1 MTAPHLAPL
10 MEPLDLG
17 PRTLRN
23 RVIVTAHATHNI
35 DAENLPNDDDV
46 AYFEERARGGA
57 ALVTMG
63 TTAVHPSSP
72 TPYGIYH
79 NFDDRIIPRY
89 EALSEAVHGQGG
101 LIIPQL
107 GHMGARTDGEDGPV
121 WAPSQVS
128 HHLWASIPYAMSHRD
143 VRTVIDA
150 YAAAAERAVRGGM
163 DGVEI
168 SVGHGQMVNLFLSPL
183 TNRREDEYGGSDE
196 ARFRFCREVL
206 EGVRAA
212 IGDDVLLLVRVN
224 GSDEVAGSLDQDA
237 WLDIDQRIAETGLVD
252 AMNVSSNFYG
262 SVIPTMAVQRG
273 CYLHYARA
281 VRKRVDLP
289 IGAVGR
295 IVDPTMAVQALLD
308 GDADFIGM
316 TRAHIADPHIVAKV
330 LQDRPDEIR
339 PCIGCIQMCQ
349 GELGRHR
356 NVKCVYNAVT
366 GRERLLRHVESER
379 ADTPRRVVVVGGGP
393 AGLETA
399 RVSALRGHDVTLFDE
414 RPELGGA
421 VRIAA
426 RTDGR
431 DGLVDAVDW
440 LGNEVQRLGV
450 TVKLRRT
457 AEADDIM
464 ALQPDVVV
472 LATGASEALPQWADR
487 DVRTLLA
494 ASDVVSG
501 RPKLSGQVVVVDE
514 TDRTL
519 GMSAAL
525 AAAEQGCR
533 VVLLTVRSGPAE
545 LVEPEV
551 RDDFLQRLVAAG
563 VDIRPSTKVLAYD
576 PSAGELRCGFGGLA
590 ALTYQQLDDEG
601 HLMMPAT
608 AERVIR
614 ADFVVHTWT
623 EPRAEL
629 FDDLPEDLDV
639 RTVGDVLNPHRIE
652 AAVHGAFALAASI

>member
-10 MEPLDLG
+10 MEPLDVG
-17 PRTLRN
+17 SRTLRN

-35 DAENLPNDDDV
+35 DAEHLPNDDDI

-79 NFDDRIIPRY
+79 NFDDRIVPRY
-89 EALSEAVHGQGG
+89 EALSAAVHSHGA

-107 GHMGARTDGEDGPV
+107 GHMGARTDGEHGPV

-128 HHLWASIPYAMSHRD
+128 HHLWASVPYAMSRTD

-183 TNRREDEYGGSDE
+183 TNRRDDEYGGSDE

-206 EGVRAA
+206 EGVREAV
-212 IGDDVLLLVRVN
+212 GDALLFVRVN

-237 WLDIDQRIAETGLVD
+237 WLDIDQRIAESGLVD
-252 AMNVSSNFYG
+252 AMNVSANFYG
-262 SVIPTMAVQRG
+262 SVIPTMAVPRG

-281 VRKRVDLP
+281 VRKRVDIP
-289 IGAVGR
+289 VGAVGR
-295 IVDPTMAVQALLD
+295 ITDPTMAVQALLD

-316 TRAHIADPHIVAKV
+316 TRAHIADPHLVTKV
-330 LQDRPDEIR
+330 LEDRPDEIR

-349 GELGRHR
+349 GELARNR

-366 GRERLLRHVESER
+366 GHERFLRDVETEK
-379 ADTPRRVVVVGGGP
+379 AAVPRRVVVVGGGP

-399 RVSALRGHDVTLFDE
+399 RVSALRGHEVTLFDE
-414 RPELGGA
+414 RSDLGGA

-431 DGLVDAVDW
+431 DGLIDAVDW
-440 LGNEVQRLGV
+440 LGNEVRRLGV

-464 ALQPDVVV
+464 ALEPDVVV
-472 LATGASEALPQWADR
+472 LATGASDGVPQWTDR
-487 DVRTLLA
+487 EVRTLLS

-501 RPKLSGQVVVVDE
+501 RPKLSGSVVIVDE

-525 AAAEQGCR
+525 AAAEQGCS
-533 VVLLTVRSGPAE
+533 VVLLSARSGPAE
-545 LVEPEV
+545 LVEAEV

-563 VDIRPSTKVLAYD
+563 VDIRPSTQVRSYD
-576 PSAGELRCGFGGLA
+576 PAAGELHCGVGGLA
-590 ALTYQQLDDEG
+590 ALTYQHVDQDG
-601 HLMMPAT
+601 HLLIAPT
-608 AERVIR
+608 ADRVIP

-629 FDDLPEDLDV
+629 FADLPDSVDV
-639 RTVGDVLNPHRIE
+639 RAVGDVLNPHRIE